1 MYRIGNIVINI
12 IITVCDK
19 YDYFETLKYQ
29 ITILYDGGG
38 SLVTKSW
45 PTCDPTDWSL
55 PGSSVQGIL
64 QARIL
69 EWVVVSFSNYAVYL

>member
-38 SLVTKSW
+38 SLVTKS
-45 PTCDPTDWSL
+45 
-55 PGSSVQGIL
+55 
-64 QARIL
+64 
-69 EWVVVSFSNYAVYL
+69 